1 VESLI
6 RTQGIGN
13 AFWIAATTQR
23 DGVDLELTWI
33 PMSAPE
39 DPGDQLFDPAYMSA
53 LFKYGYQRGFNSA
66 VWTTAD
72 LNKLIVQQ
80 RN

>member
-1 VESLI
+1 
-6 RTQGIGN
+6 
-13 AFWIAATTQR
+13 
-23 DGVDLELTWI
+23 
-33 PMSAPE
+33 MSAPE

-53 LFKYGYQRGFNSA
+53 LFEYGCQRVFNSA
-66 VWTTAD
+66 VWTAVD